1 MRQITREM
9 LAGYL
14 EDSLSTTD
22 TALVEQALRSSAQLR
37 ETLRSVMQELDRGEH
52 SIGAIWRRE
61 RLSCPTRE
69 QLGTFVL
76 GALDPDFQEYIEFH
90 LNVIGCPFCQA
101 NLLDLQR
108 RQKESDRDRQKR
120 RQKFF
125 QSSAGYMKVARDG
138 K

>member
-1 MRQITREM
+1 MPQISREM
-9 LAGYL
+9 LASYL

-22 TALVEQALRSSAQLR
+22 TAVVEQALRSSAQLR
-37 ETLRSVMQELDRGEH
+37 ETLRSVMQELDRGDH
-52 SIGAIWRRE
+52 TIGAIWRRE

-76 GALDPDFQEYIEFH
+76 GALDADFQEYIEFH
-90 LNVIGCPFCQA
+90 LNTVGCPFCQA

-108 RQKESDRDRQKR
+108 LNQEKEGETRKR

-125 QSSAGYMKVARDG
+125 QSSAGYMKVARG
-138 K
+138 AK

>member
-1 MRQITREM
+1 MPQISREM
-9 LAGYL
+9 LASYL

-22 TALVEQALRSSAQLR
+22 TVLVEQALRSSAQLR
-37 ETLRSVMQELDRGEH
+37 ETLRSVMQELDRGDH
-52 SIGAIWRRE
+52 TIGAIWRRE

-90 LNVIGCPFCQA
+90 LNTVGCPFCQA

-108 RQKESDRDRQKR
+108 LHKEKDSETKKR
-120 RQKFF
+120 RQK
-125 QSSAGYMKVARDG
+125 
-138 K
+138 